1 MEYSLLALTG
11 VMSLVAMLSL
21 NRAALSYAGIIVLHD
36 VLFSGYRGSELV
48 WLFSGGL
55 FAAISV
61 AACIH
66 LRKGVE
72 DDIAYWLAI
81 LSVVWVL
88 VSMGHILAWV
98 AYVDTA
104 ALNYIFLILNMA
116 SIYIIVFGG
125 DSGMVEDERD
135 SDRINNKH
143 SMASSIYHTCRRGI
157 SYMAQSK
164 GAK

>member
-1 MEYSLLALTG
+1 MESSLLALTG
-11 VMSLVAMLSL
+11 IMSLVAMLSL
-21 NRAALSYAGIIVLHD
+21 NKAALSYAGIIVLHD

-48 WLFSGGL
+48 WLFSGGV

-61 AACIH
+61 ATCIY

-81 LSVVWVL
+81 LSGVWVL

-98 AYVDTA
+98 AYIDTA

-125 DSGMVEDERD
+125 DSGMVKDKRN
-135 SDRINNKH
+135 SGRLYNKH
-143 SMASSIYHTCRRGI
+143 SLAGSFYHSCRRGI
-157 SYMAQSK
+157 SYLAHSK